1 MTVNLKEKYHWLVL
15 AACCGLAI
23 SSIGICC
30 NSLGVFYTPVSE
42 ALGVGRGDFALHATI
57 SQLAA
62 GLCCPLAVA
71 LLRRCSLKLVLAA
84 GIVLASLSTGLMA
97 LADHIAWFY
106 VLGALR
112 GVGCALYGL
121 TPLMVVLGNWFQKK
135 HGMAVGIAMCCSGLG
150 GAVFTP
156 IFQQLLLTVG
166 WRTAF
171 LVMAAFIA
179 VLALP
184 GALSVLCLKPSRK
197 GLLPYGAVAASV
209 QEEAVESG
217 LSEKKSAGKSGF
229 LSPAFPISILFALL
243 CACITGLGQH
253 FPGYAEHA
261 GIGAA
266 VGALMVS
273 ASMVGNIVSKLI
285 LGVLSDAIGPFRS
298 CSLMTLINCGALLAL
313 SLLPVRGSLLPLVCA
328 FFYGTIYSV
337 AAVGVPLVVRF
348 VFGPER
354 YDAVYG
360 VVAVFTSCGGALGL
374 SVIGYLYDFFGGYG
388 IAIGGCAVLGA
399 VNVALL
405 LVLALLRK
413 REQAA
418 GPEERSGKIS
428 VQAAEEL
435 S

>member
-1 MTVNLKEKYHWLVL
+1 MAVNLKEKYHWLVL

-106 VLGALR
+106 VLVAL
-112 GVGCALYGL
+112 
-121 TPLMVVLGNWFQKK
+121 
-135 HGMAVGIAMCCSGLG
+135 AVGIAMCCSGLG

-413 REQAA
+413 REQTA